1 MKLKH
6 KAIDT
11 IVKALM
17 SSNRKNKNLWIYGES
32 GLGKSVIAECV
43 ADKLGLDFYTM
54 SLSAQTTTNKLVG
67 FLDANSNYKPTPLRK
82 AYENGGLICLE
93 ECDTVNAGV
102 LAEINNLLSQ
112 DIYSFPDETINKHP
126 DFKLVCCAN
135 SNGRNTDLKY
145 IKSQNMDAS
154 TMDRYVYIKVD
165 LDKDL
170 AKALTDNEDW
180 YNRVMK
186 FREIIPTV
194 CDNEIVVGMRAML
207 DGADLL
213 ENGFSQSE
221 VEDMVIYKGID
232 EDIIDAIKAKMDIK
246 SEQVSSR
253 QIPSYVKNTDGI
265 YILTND
271 NGEESAWLDKEYIDK
286 QDPKLLEIIKSGLGL
301 H

>member
-1 MKLKH
+1 MKFEH
-6 KAIDT
+6 KAVDI

-17 SSNRKNKNLWIYGES
+17 SGNRKNKNLWIYGEA
-32 GLGKSVIAECV
+32 GLGKSVIVECV
-43 ADKLGLDFYTM
+43 ADKLSLDFYTM
-54 SLSAQTTTNKLVG
+54 SLSAQTTTNRLVG

-112 DIYSFPDETINKHP
+112 DIYSFPDKTINKHP

-135 SNGRNTDLKY
+135 SSGRNTDLKY

-165 LDKDL
+165 LDEDL

-213 ENGFSQSE
+213 EAGFSQSE

-232 EDIIDAIKAKMDIK
+232 EDVVDVIKSKMDVK
-246 SEQVSSR
+246 SEQISDR
-253 QIPSYVKNTDGI
+253 QIFNGVKSVNDI
-265 YILTND
+265 YALSNSD
-271 NGEESAWLDKEYIDK
+271 GEETAWLDKDYIDK
-286 QDPKLLEIIKSGLGL
+286 VDQNLLEVIKNGLGL